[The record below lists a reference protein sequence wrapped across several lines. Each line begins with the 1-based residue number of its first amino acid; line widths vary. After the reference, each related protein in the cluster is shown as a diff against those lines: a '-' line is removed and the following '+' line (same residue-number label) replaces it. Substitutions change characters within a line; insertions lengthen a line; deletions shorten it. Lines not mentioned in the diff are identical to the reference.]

1 MNRQT
6 ANQNLLWKESET
18 MLSKEGVIIRY
29 MICLGCFLLSGTETI
44 TGWPAT
50 ICGVVGT
57 IELATA
63 LLQYSPWTE
72 LMSSLNFKTPQIPVA
87 VKTR

>member
-1 MNRQT
+1 
-6 ANQNLLWKESET
+6 

-29 MICLGCFLLSGTETI
+29 MLCLGCFLLSGTETI

-63 LLQYSPWTE
+63 LLQYSPLHE
-72 LMSSLNFKTPQIPVA
+72 IMESLNWKAPQVPIA
-87 VKTR
+87 VKAR

>member
-1 MNRQT
+1 
-6 ANQNLLWKESET
+6 

-29 MICLGCFLLSGTETI
+29 MICLGCFLLSGSETI

-63 LLQYSPWTE
+63 LLQYSPLYE
-72 LMSSLNFKTPQIPVA
+72 LKESLNFKVPQISMA
-87 VKTR
+87 GKTR